1 MTSTPLAEVTEPDW
15 TWLFLV
21 WNLTTRLSA
30 WQCQDCGRHG
40 LTAWAPAGC
49 TGVWCAV
56 CPGRPPLT
64 QIGRAAYLDVE
75 EGQDRAWYE
84 WVGRLGIDGAK
95 CPLPAV
101 VIADDENRRVA
112 VVDVTVG
119 WHPRAPFAERVIV
132 QLEAVAPPFPPS
144 RPDSP
149 EDAS

>member
-40 LTAWAPAGC
+40 LTAWAPADC
-49 TGVWCAV
+49 TGGHCTI

-64 QIGRAAYLDVE
+64 RIGRAAYLDVE

-112 VVDVTVG
+112 VVNLKWDA
-119 WHPRAPFAERVIV
+119 PRRWPTPYPERVTV
-132 QLEAVAPPFPPS
+132 QLEAAAPPFPEAP
-144 RPDSP
+144 
-149 EDAS
+149 